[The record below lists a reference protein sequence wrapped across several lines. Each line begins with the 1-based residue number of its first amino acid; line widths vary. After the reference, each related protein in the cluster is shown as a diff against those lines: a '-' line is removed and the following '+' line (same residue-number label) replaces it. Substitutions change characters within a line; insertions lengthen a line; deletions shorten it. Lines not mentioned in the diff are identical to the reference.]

1 MEQKKIFEGKL
12 ITLGDSMVGKTSLI
26 LRFLENLFTPNYL
39 STIGFDL
46 KKKMVKLDNG
56 EKIKLVIYDTAGQ
69 ERFKSLSRNYIKK
82 ADGILVVYD
91 ITNKQSFINVEN
103 WIKCAREEI
112 TKKIPMF
119 LVGNK
124 SDMDDLRVINQE
136 DGENLSEQFGLKFYE
151 TSCKNGNNVEKCFK
165 DLAKELYE
173 VLKLNEEKLNRE
185 GNVGSNKNS
194 DKKVTLDEKKIAK
207 KKKCC

>member
-1 MEQKKIFEGKL
+1 LQIW
-12 ITLGDSMVGKTSLI
+12 
-26 LRFLENLFTPNYL
+26 
-39 STIGFDL
+39 
-46 KKKMVKLDNG
+46 
-56 EKIKLVIYDTAGQ
+56 DTAGT
-69 ERFKSLSRNYIKK
+69 ERYNSMGQNFYRNSV
-82 ADGILVVYD
+82 ACVLVFDLTVKD
-91 ITNKQSFINVEN
+91 TFTNIDN
-103 WIKCAREEI
+103 WRKEFMTALGPKEPD
-112 TKKIPMF
+112 TFPF
-119 LVGNK
+119 VLVGNK

-185 GNVGSNKNS
+185 GNDGSNKNS
-194 DKKVTLDEKKIAK
+194 DKKVILDEKKISK

>member
-82 ADGILVVYD
+82 ADGILIVYD

-151 TSCKNGNNVEKCFK
+151 TSCKNGNNVENCFK

-194 DKKVTLDEKKIAK
+194 DKKVTLDEKKLAK